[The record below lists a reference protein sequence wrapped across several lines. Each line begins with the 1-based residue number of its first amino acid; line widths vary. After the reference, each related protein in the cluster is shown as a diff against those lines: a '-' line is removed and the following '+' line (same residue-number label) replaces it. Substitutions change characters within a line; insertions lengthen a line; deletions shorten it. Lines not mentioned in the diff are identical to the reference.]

1 MRLAFARK
9 FPHCGGVRRHNLAI
23 SHMANNKSSPTRGPQ
38 VRRIPKPREGR
49 NSIGRG
55 EASRW
60 RAQPLQ
66 SVKNIGARGTCGDRF
81 PRWALARSTVVSG
94 LSPFGSSV
102 AHSACRVGAHLIFC
116 SQQGLR
122 SRCSLSPCLSYFA
135 PIRGLENSARFRSQV
150 PTLWRHLPPQSR
162 CSPCRRTIS

>member
-1 MRLAFARK
+1 MTQSTIAPGSSFPLAFARR
-9 FPHCGGVRRHNLAI
+9 FLHCIGTRRHNLAVR
-23 SHMANNKSSPTRGPQ
+23 HMANNKSSPTREPL

-81 PRWALARSTVVSG
+81 PRWALARRDSGEVSG
-94 LSPFGSSV
+94 LTPFGSSA
-102 AHSACRVGAHLIFC
+102 AHSAYRVGAHFDFLFPA
-116 SQQGLR
+116 GAALT
-122 SRCSLSPCLSYFA
+122 LFA
-135 PIRGLENSARFRSQV
+135 
-150 PTLWRHLPPQSR
+150 
-162 CSPCRRTIS
+162 